1 MILSC
6 LGVLVSDRQTDE
18 RTLVVVES
26 LSRLKTERDRDKDRD
41 RDRDRDKDKDIGS
54 NLLIQDKLSGS
65 HSESDLDSIPNSCD
79 VFTYMTN
86 IQSSLINLI
95 NLHK

>member
-26 LSRLKTERDRDKDRD
+26 LSRLK
-41 RDRDRDKDKDIGS
+41 
-54 NLLIQDKLSGS
+54 KLNPSII
-65 HSESDLDSIPNSCD
+65 HINTIIDLNSSK
-79 VFTYMTN
+79 TT
-86 IQSSLINLI
+86 LTKTTKINFFLYI
-95 NLHK
+95 FNRF